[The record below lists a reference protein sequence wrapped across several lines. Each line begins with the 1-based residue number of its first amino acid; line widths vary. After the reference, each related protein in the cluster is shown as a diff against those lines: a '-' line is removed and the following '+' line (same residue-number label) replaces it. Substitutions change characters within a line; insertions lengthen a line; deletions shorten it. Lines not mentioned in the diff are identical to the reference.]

1 MQLSIGTIAQ
11 VPGLRWHS
19 TYLLTEPLGGGM
31 SMGHD
36 AEIDQRIE
44 QEKEA
49 ASKTL
54 NTGQP
59 AITGYRNLSI
69 QEVAIMNTIKDLGN
83 RVAAIIALV
92 DNNPETDKRWVSIAR
107 TDLQKGFMSLT
118 RAVAKP
124 TSF

>member
-1 MQLSIGTIAQ
+1 MS
-11 VPGLRWHS
+11 
-19 TYLLTEPLGGGM
+19 LGN
-31 SMGHD
+31 D
-36 AEIDQRIE
+36 AEVDKIIDR
-44 QEKEA
+44 EKEA
-49 ASKTL
+49 AAKTL

-59 AITGYRNLSI
+59 VITGYRNLSI

-83 RVAAIIALV
+83 RVAAMCALV
-92 DNNPETDKRWVSIAR
+92 DGNPETDKRWVAIAR